1 LELDSQVGIEHTRLD
16 IKQIKWYLYTKP
28 KQTIRAHPKVPKTN
42 PKMELTLLSLKDPLR
57 TAQTELITDPLAP
70 FFATMEGKE
79 VESPLHNNV
88 AGFIMES
95 QTLEGVYP
103 NPSTLCLQFNLSFS
117 ELEVLLPKVNETLRK
132 RGWDGLVINSATLPP
147 VEKTSPRRQLD
158 PIFTLAVELLTD
170 VTDKR
175 SKAAKLKASGIS
187 SLRFNKLLA
196 DAKHRKYW
204 DTKLATMMSIASS
217 SADVSLVKNVE
228 AGDLQSIKYF
238 NEFTGRYRETSGEV
252 VGLITLLSRVMEVLA
267 KHVDPA
273 VLGLVADELDNV
285 LEVEGK
291 ELTNG
296 NH

>member
-1 LELDSQVGIEHTRLD
+1 MD
-16 IKQIKWYLYTKP
+16 
-28 KQTIRAHPKVPKTN
+28 
-42 PKMELTLLSLKDPLR
+42 
-57 TAQTELITDPLAP
+57 
-70 FFATMEGKE
+70 GKE

-117 ELEVLLPKVNETLRK
+117 ELEALLPKVNETLRK
-132 RGWDGLVINSATLPP
+132 RGWDGLVINSAPTTP

-196 DAKHRKYW
+196 DSKHRKYW

-238 NEFTGRYRETSGEV
+238 NEFTGRYREAPDA

-296 NH
+296 NL